1 MREILFRGKDKETGE
16 WVEGYLYV
24 RHDGVREISCYNE
37 DVNIERWTSQVT
49 NESVGQY
56 TGLNDK
62 NGKRIFEGDILQHGY
77 KRLVVWWNGE
87 SFQWQAKEKRDGYTF
102 TFDGKNLD
110 VTWDNI
116 DLGWIACETACTG
129 KMTTQVIGNIH
140 DNPELLKE
148 G

>member
-24 RHDGVREISCYNE
+24 RRDGVREISCYNK
-37 DVNIERWTSQVT
+37 DFNIERWTSQVT

-62 NGKRIFEGDILQHGY
+62 NGNRIFEGDIVMKRTYHG
-77 KRLVVWWNGE
+77 KKPMKVVF
-87 SFQWQAKEKRDGYTF
+87 SFGCFHCGFGGGSSTPSHPYTLDDGQ
-102 TFDGKNLD
+102 
-110 VTWDNI
+110 I
-116 DLGWIACETACTG
+116 E
-129 KMTTQVIGNIH
+129 VIGNIH

-148 G
+148 GK